1 MEHTEHADSPR
12 TFALPA
18 TRLRYLFAL
27 EKLCQENGGA
37 RAVEIAALLGVTR
50 PSVHRMVETL
60 KKQQHICQV
69 GALLLLTAQGQQV
82 LDYYREDFH
91 IFLSFF
97 QKQLGLSTLE
107 AEDNAISLLGAISPR
122 CGTVK
127 FQLAGD
133 DGYRLFVNDKLITGD
148 WGNHSFSTRSAF
160 MQVSDTPSVGTT
172 HTVWLLSS

>member
-1 MEHTEHADSPR
+1 MEHTERADSPC

-37 RAVEIAALLGVTR
+37 RAVEIATLLGVTR

-82 LDYYREDFH
+82 LDYYREDFN

-122 CGTVK
+122 CRRV
-127 FQLAGD
+127 
-133 DGYRLFVNDKLITGD
+133 
-148 WGNHSFSTRSAF
+148 
-160 MQVSDTPSVGTT
+160 
-172 HTVWLLSS
+172 LSNFLGKASSPPFA